1 MTRQVFRLVHDT
13 ARVRAMQA
21 VRSAPAGFLV
31 EIKEP
36 TRSSDQ
42 NAKFHAICADL
53 ERSGLPWAGK
63 PRDADAWKVLLV
75 SGHSIATGQQG
86 EVIPGLESEFVS
98 IRESTASMS
107 KTRGSSLIEYA
118 QEFCARNDI
127 YTETA

>member
-75 SGHSIATGQQG
+75 SGHAIATGQQG

-118 QEFCARNDI
+118 QEFCARHDI